1 MRSILTRAAGIAAAA
16 GLLAAAPAA
25 APHAD
30 DPTVEAVLAK
40 AVGYLEKYRTD
51 LSYMTA
57 TERQTQTLTGGYAVG
72 GPQKESLASDIY
84 FVYVPAD
91 KVWMALRD
99 VEIVNG
105 SVLKDRANMRSL
117 VDSGQIGA
125 ARALK
130 DQNAKYNLGTIVR
143 NFNEPTL
150 ALTVLGDQHRGRFTF
165 TRLSSRG
172 SRQTIA
178 FVEHTAPTLI
188 MNTTGKP
195 AYSRGELTIDAATGR
210 IERSVITVR
219 LGNVDATLETTYARE
234 PALDIWVP
242 SEFKESYKQT
252 GRRPEKVEVESKYSD
267 YSRFDVSV
275 RIR

>member
-1 MRSILTRAAGIAAAA
+1 MRSILTWAAGTAAVAVLFAA
-16 GLLAAAPAA
+16 SPSAARR
-25 APHAD
+25 AD
-30 DPTVEAVLAK
+30 DPTLEEILAK
-40 AVGYLEKYRTD
+40 AVAYLEKYRTD

-57 TERQTQTLTGGYAVG
+57 TERQSQTLTGGFAIG
-72 GPQKESLASDIY
+72 GPQKETLASDIY

-105 SVLKDRANMRSL
+105 KVLTDRANMRSL

-150 ALTVLGDQHRGRFTF
+150 ALTVLGEQHRRRFTF
-165 TRLSSRG
+165 TRISSRG
-172 SRQTIA
+172 SRHTVA

-188 MNTTGKP
+188 MTTAGTP
-195 AYSRGELTIDAATGR
+195 AYSRGELTIDAPTGR

-234 PALDIWVP
+234 PALNMWVP

-252 GRRPEKVEVESKYSD
+252 GRRPEKVDVESKYSD

-275 RIR
+275 RIK